1 MRTMKMNN
9 IYEDLSTDDLQ
20 TRLAEAETILKQ
32 VSESYIPSGR
42 EASGRISEAI
52 LTSIVSY
59 RRKHRV

>member
-1 MRTMKMNN
+1 MNN

-32 VSESYIPSGR
+32 VSESYIPNGR